1 MLTTY
6 ITLAILMTSGLV
18 GCIGYEIFNSNRK
31 DKIYDN
37 ACQNQHLMFN
47 QLSIGDYI
55 WKIEDNYVKPY
66 IIQDVGYSFN
76 RENECDKIYFK
87 IKGIN
92 TAVYT
97 TSININDARS
107 FKYLSYYTLY
117 NEAKLTLDS
126 IMSKRKKEIENIKTS
141 TPKELNDQV
150 GEVIKR
156 LENLKTK

>member
-1 MLTTY
+1 MTIYIIAAVLLVVCPIGFITY
-6 ITLAILMTSGLV
+6 N
-18 GCIGYEIFNSNRK
+18 EIS
-31 DKIYDN
+31 DKNKNKKLEN

-76 RENECDKIYFK
+76 RENECDKIHFK

-107 FKYLSYYTLY
+107 FKYLRYYTLY